1 MQLNASTRQVLGK
14 RSRRL
19 HREGKLSAVVY
30 GHSAE
35 ATPLVLDRLEFQKVF
50 VKSGRTHLVDLV
62 VDGSRTE
69 KVLVR
74 EIQSH
79 PRRLGPIHVD
89 FYQVN
94 LEEKIRVEVPI
105 HLIGESAAV
114 KRGDA
119 DVLQPIHALEVE
131 CLPTEIPEE
140 FEVDLTPLAEIEDG
154 LRVSEL
160 AVPKGI
166 TILADPDEL
175 VVKIVHKRELK
186 IEEEVPAAEAAVAAE
201 GEAAPAEGE
210 PAEGEQAET
219 EE

>member
-1 MQLNASTRQVLGK
+1 MQLNASTRQILGK

-19 HREGKLSAVVY
+19 HREGKLTAVVY
-30 GHSAE
+30 GHAAE

-105 HLIGESAAV
+105 HLTGESAAV

-119 DVLQPIHALEVE
+119 DILQPIHALEVE

-140 FEVDLTPLAEIEDG
+140 FEVDLTPLAEIDDG

-160 AVPKGI
+160 SVPKGV

-186 IEEEVPAAEAAVAAE
+186 IEEEVPAAEAAV
-201 GEAAPAEGE
+201 PAEGE
-210 PAEGEQAET
+210 EVPAEGAAAEGEQAET